1 MNVCHQSNDVI
12 GFVLDICILYTYEH
26 VHSLDDWCFIRCVEK
41 FGLSPCNAVNMLY
54 SEGAV
59 NGLREQ
65 CHVMLLQEER
75 EAGQCPKK
83 SDIIWWPAVGSLN
96 CGEWTW
102 FQGGPFLTHLQSP
115 WVRICATFK
124 CFDAAGSC
132 WRSSLAGRAGKGL
145 AARRQVVAGFVWR
158 AKRSSRNFRY
168 CRMEWLVDEEERIGK
183 TYLHT

>member
-1 MNVCHQSNDVI
+1 MMLLVLFWINVDCIHTNMYIALTIDVSSD
-12 GFVLDICILYTYEH
+12 VCK
-26 VHSLDDWCFIRCVEK
+26 K

-96 CGEWTW
+96 CG
-102 FQGGPFLTHLQSP
+102 
-115 WVRICATFK
+115 
-124 CFDAAGSC
+124 D
-132 WRSSLAGRAGKGL
+132 
-145 AARRQVVAGFVWR
+145 
-158 AKRSSRNFRY
+158 
-168 CRMEWLVDEEERIGK
+168 
-183 TYLHT
+183 